1 MSDLLLDT
9 RLLEDVVRSLDV
21 GVRVELPDIDL
32 ALSCLI
38 TIDDALRDLTGAK
51 RVLENRVGDAM
62 ANKRHVVVGVGT
74 FERTSYRPGRYRCI
88 DEDGLW
94 RAVLDT
100 RVVTPDG
107 EILPPLEVVVRA
119 YGSESRESGRVRLTG
134 ASPMKIEALGLAPE
148 DFFEHAPRAGWKI
161 HAFR

>member
-1 MSDLLLDT
+1 
-9 RLLEDVVRSLDV
+9 VRSLDV